1 MKNII
6 KQFLKL
12 NDLRILKIS
21 KNLNSFDILE
31 KLITKYD
38 IDCILDIGAN
48 EGQFAKKIKEYG
60 YKKQII
66 SFEPLSSAYS
76 KLLKNSH
83 NDINWEVFRKIA
95 LGDSNDHSVLNVSN
109 YSPSSSILPFTT
121 NHLQAKPKAIM
132 TGTEKIEMAKLDSLA
147 EELNLNIK
155 NVLLKIDAQGY
166 ESKILNG
173 SNNVLNKC
181 KIVFCEVSFKELYK
195 GQELWT
201 EILNFMLSKNFKIAS
216 IENGFFNEITN
227 ELLQADVIFI
237 KND

>member
-1 MKNII
+1 
-6 KQFLKL
+6 
-12 NDLRILKIS
+12 
-21 KNLNSFDILE
+21 
-31 KLITKYD
+31 
-38 IDCILDIGAN
+38 
-48 EGQFAKKIKEYG
+48 
-60 YKKQII
+60 
-66 SFEPLSSAYS
+66 
-76 KLLKNSH
+76 
-83 NDINWEVFRKIA
+83 
-95 LGDSNDHSVLNVSN
+95 
-109 YSPSSSILPFTT
+109 
-121 NHLQAKPKAIM
+121 M
-132 TGTEKIEMAKLDSLA
+132 TGIEKIEITKLDSLA
-147 EELNLNIK
+147 EELNLNSKTI
-155 NVLLKIDAQGY
+155 LLKIDAQGY

>member
-6 KQFLKL
+6 KKFLKL
-12 NDLRILKIS
+12 NNIRILKIS

-38 IDCILDIGAN
+38 IDCILDVGAN
-48 EGQFAKKIKEYG
+48 EGQFAMKIRESGYQKK
-60 YKKQII
+60 II
-66 SFEPLSSAYS
+66 SFEPLSLAYS
-76 KLLKNSH
+76 KLLKNSY
-83 NDINWEVFRKIA
+83 NDINWEIFRKIA
-95 LGDSNDHSVLNVSN
+95 LGESNGHSVLNVSS

-121 NHLQAKPKAIM
+121 HHLQAKPKAIM
-132 TGTEKIEMAKLDSLA
+132 TGIEKIEITKLDSLA
-147 EELNLNIK
+147 EELNLNSKTI
-155 NVLLKIDAQGY
+155 LLKIDAQGY

-201 EILNFMLSKNFKIAS
+201 EILNFMLSKNFTIAS